1 MPFGRRTQNPN
12 QSKSN
17 RRFEFVGRKKELD
30 VFFDNLDLPSDA
42 PNKKPIIS
50 ISGVGGIG
58 KTRLLQKIIQ
68 NLPSEYII
76 SFIDETDEIGDDIG
90 RLVSTICHNTRKSG
104 KSVNFEKTSNLIA
117 RRNEMLGHLQTIKSE
132 IPKGFFELVYSGAR
146 LAASGTPL
154 APIMDLVAP
163 ESKVAEILTSVSNRL
178 LQKRAGKDDLALLL
192 EPKNILAKS
201 LVDDMNQIAKGNKPI
216 LLFFDTYEVI
226 GVQINS
232 WLLKYL
238 IGENRDEI
246 DCNLHIVFAGREV
259 LERMD
264 ERWRQWRKDDLILD
278 LNLEVFSDIELRE
291 YIKVNHQEDI
301 DIEELARITSRLP
314 LWLELWSLSGK
325 TLAEYR
331 NISDSGDVTDRLL
344 RSLPSDQ
351 HREWVKKA
359 SLLPSFNRD
368 SLSPLLGN
376 EADLAYGWLSSQ
388 SFVKPSTDNQIK
400 LHDEMSDILKTHVFN
415 SSPETWENSYKTVA
429 GYYSTRADKISENI
443 NNNPYRILNLDYQE
457 VVEKFYYHVLQQVD
471 IHFIVKSQF
480 FGWLLEALHYDLS
493 FFNRLS
499 ALIEDFNKRVNKPLP
514 DIRASWLVNDYESFR
529 NDLVFIA
536 EKYSISP
543 HQKAIAYNWVGY
555 SFSLEENWANA
566 ISYYDK
572 AIELDKALLSVYYD
586 RSEAY
591 AKQGKTQKA
600 KADIAN
606 GRKLI
611 EKELFVG
618 RSDSREEFQNFL
630 AKGAAP
636 DYLNKVVLYAKGG
649 IGKTQLL
656 NNLGYFYEATGLLKK
671 RSSLNFTETSD
682 SEDTLSEIK
691 NKPSTK
697 KVIQNTE
704 NKKEQAQR
712 KAIHKKT
719 SPRKRKK

>member
-12 QSKSN
+12 QPETN

-30 VFFDNLDLPSDA
+30 VFFDNLDLQSDA
-42 PNKKPIIS
+42 PNKKPIVS

-68 NLPSEYII
+68 NLPSEFIT
-76 SFIDETDEIGDDIG
+76 SFVDETDEIGDDIG
-90 RLVSTICHNTRKSG
+90 KLISTICRNARKSG

-117 RRNEMLGHLQTIKSE
+117 RRNEILGHLQTIKGE

-154 APIMDLVAP
+154 APFMDLVAP
-163 ESKVAEILTSVSNRL
+163 ESKAAEILTNMSNRL
-178 LQKRAGKDDLALLL
+178 LQKRAGKDDLDLLI
-192 EPKNILAKS
+192 EPKTILTKS
-201 LVDDMNQIAKGNKPI
+201 LVDDMNQIAKGNKPV
-216 LLFFDTYEVI
+216 LLFFDTYEVT
-226 GVQINS
+226 GTQINS

-246 DCNLHIVFAGREV
+246 NCNLHIVVAGREI

-291 YIKVNHQEDI
+291 YIKVNHQENI

-368 SLSPLLGN
+368 NLSLLLGDD
-376 EADLAYGWLSSQ
+376 ADLAFGWLSSQ

-400 LHDEMSDILKTHVFN
+400 LHDEMADILKTHVFN

-457 VVEKFYYHVLQQVD
+457 VIEKFYYHVLQQDD

-499 ALIEDFNKRVNKPLP
+499 TLIEDFNKRVNKPLP

-529 NDLVFIA
+529 NDLVSIA

-555 SFSLEENWANA
+555 SFSLEENWVNA

-572 AIELDKALLSVYYD
+572 AIELDKTLLSVYYD

-600 KADIAN
+600 KADIVS

-611 EKELFVG
+611 EKEIFIG
-618 RSDSREEFQNFL
+618 RRDSQDEFQRFL
-630 AKGAAP
+630 KSGTTP
-636 DYLNKVVLYAKGG
+636 EYLNKVVLYAKGG
-649 IGKTQLL
+649 LGKAQLM
-656 NNLGYFYEATGLLKK
+656 NNLGYFYEASDVLQKK
-671 RSSLNFTETSD
+671 STLPTSGIANTEDRLSLIN
-682 SEDTLSEIK
+682 I
-691 NKPSTK
+691 KPSR
-697 KVIQNTE
+697 
-704 NKKEQAQR
+704 KKETKNAKSNQVQG
-712 KAIHKKT
+712 KAKHKKHT
-719 SPRKRKK
+719 ARKRKK